1 MAIGARKQPLYD
13 QLVDILTEK
22 IDHEYR
28 AGDMIPSEREL
39 SERYGLSRTTVR
51 LALQELERLGLVV
64 RQHGRG
70 TFVTDRSAKATN
82 LMQSYSF
89 TEQMRAMGRE
99 PETTILEFCEMEAD
113 KNLAEHMGL
122 RIGDRI
128 FKLKRLALQE
138 LERLGLVVRQHG
150 RGTFVTDRSAKAT
163 NLMQSYS
170 FTEQM
175 RAMGREPET
184 TILEFCEMEA
194 DKNLAEH
201 MGLRI
206 GDRIFKLKRLRS
218 ADNMPMMVERSYLP
232 VRQFLSLKRPLLER
246 KPLYDVIE
254 QDFQQKIRVAE
265 EEFYASIA
273 RPTDAHLLGIVEG
286 SPVLDLV
293 RTTYN
298 ESNEV
303 VEYTLS
309 VARADQFKYKVY
321 HQRSN

>member
-89 TEQMRAMGRE
+89 TEQMRAMGRD
-99 PETTILEFCEMEAD
+99 PETTILEFCEM
-113 KNLAEHMGL
+113 
-122 RIGDRI
+122 
-128 FKLKRLALQE
+128 
-138 LERLGLVVRQHG
+138 
-150 RGTFVTDRSAKAT
+150 
-163 NLMQSYS
+163 
-170 FTEQM
+170 
-175 RAMGREPET
+175 
-184 TILEFCEMEA
+184 
-194 DKNLAEH
+194 EH

-273 RPTDAHLLGIVEG
+273 RPTDAHLLEIVEG

-321 HQRSN
+321 HQRSD

>member
-70 TFVTDRSAKATN
+70 TF
-82 LMQSYSF
+82 F
-89 TEQMRAMGRE
+89 TEQMRAMGR
-99 PETTILEFCEMEAD
+99 D
-113 KNLAEHMGL
+113 
-122 RIGDRI
+122 
-128 FKLKRLALQE
+128 
-138 LERLGLVVRQHG
+138 
-150 RGTFVTDRSAKAT
+150 
-163 NLMQSYS
+163 
-170 FTEQM
+170 
-175 RAMGREPET
+175 PET